1 MSGHSKW
8 HNIQAKKGKTDAARA
23 RVFTKIGKELMVA
36 AKGNP
41 NIEANARLKDLV
53 AKAKAANMPMDN
65 IQRAIKKAAGDLN
78 GADYEEITYEGYGP
92 GGPAFIVE
100 ALTDNKNRTAA
111 NVRHAFDKVGG
122 NLGTTGSVTFMFNR
136 KGQILLERTEEID
149 MDELELAAIEAGAES
164 IEQDEESVEILTDP
178 DDFTAVA
185 EALETAGYVA
195 AESGI
200 RMIPNIYTEV
210 DVETAAKVQKLIDL
224 LEEDDDV
231 NEIYHNTDFPA
242 EFEG

>member
-23 RVFTKIGKELMVA
+23 RVFTKLGKELMVA
-36 AKGNP
+36 AKDNP
-41 NIEANARLKDLV
+41 NIDANSRLKDV
-53 AKAKAANMPMDN
+53 VTKAKAANMPMDN
-65 IQRAIKKAAGDLN
+65 IMRAIKKAAGELS
-78 GADYEEITYEGYGP
+78 GASYEEITYEGYGP

-122 NLGTTGSVTFMFNR
+122 NLGTPGSVSFQFNK
-136 KGQILLERTEEID
+136 KGQFILEVTDEID
-149 MDELELAAIEAGAES
+149 LDELELAAIEAGAEN
-164 IEQDEESVEILTDP
+164 IIRDEETVEILTEPEDYE
-178 DDFTAVA
+178 AVS
-185 EALETAGYVA
+185 EALEQAGYA
-195 AESGI
+195 FAESGI
-200 RMIPNIYTEV
+200 KMVPNLYTEV
-210 DVETAAKVQKLIDL
+210 DMETAVKIQKLIDI

-231 NEIYHNTDFPA
+231 NDIYHNTDFPD

>member
-65 IQRAIKKAAGDLN
+65 IQRAIKKGAGELN

-136 KGQILLERTEEID
+136 KGQILIERT
-149 MDELELAAIEAGAES
+149 DEVDLDDLELAAIEAGAES
-164 IEQDEESVEILTDP
+164 IEQDEESVEILTEP
-178 DDFTAVA
+178 DDFNAVA
-185 EALETAGYVA
+185 EALEAAGYVA

-210 DVETAAKVQKLIDL
+210 DLETAAKVQKLIDL

-231 NEIYHNTDFPA
+231 NDIYHNTDFPV